1 MVNNGSLHYDH
12 DLDGTHT
19 QLAGCEGKF
28 RNIDHETLVAI
39 RYENDVLSLSTNFE
53 NDGKWK
59 ECFRV
64 PGVLLPTNYYFGVS
78 ATTGDLSD
86 THDVISLRFF
96 ELEGVVDV
104 GKSEIILLLPVT
116 NGMLSLQPR
125 TGVDRSQIVP
135 QALTFEAPRE
145 RKEDK
150 PKSMSNVK
158 IFFMILFG
166 MIAAVVLTIV
176 GIMFY
181 QKRKENSR
189 KRFY

>member
-12 DLDGTHT
+12 DRDGTHT
-19 QLAGCEGKF
+19 QLAGCEVKF
-28 RNIDHETLVAI
+28 RNLDHDTVVAI
-39 RYENDVLSLSTNFE
+39 RYESDILTVSTDF
-53 NDGKWK
+53 GQTGTWK

-64 PGVLLPTNYYFGVS
+64 SGVLLPTNYYFGVS

-86 THDVISLRFF
+86 NHDVISLKFF
-96 ELEGVVDV
+96 ELEATID
-104 GKSEIILLLPVT
+104 
-116 NGMLSLQPR
+116 PR
-125 TGVDRSQIVP
+125 HAAERALITP
-135 QALTFEAPRE
+135 QAINFEPQRE
-145 RKEDK
+145 RAEDK
-150 PKSMSNVK
+150 PKPVSNVK

-176 GIMFY
+176 GIMYY